1 MGGGLSTPLTP
12 RTASSPHI
20 MRVDEETEV
29 ALFCMIQREY
39 HQMDVENLADEV
51 IFERMK
57 HICYRAYVNDPTKP
71 TLPPQRSNLRRAS
84 DPHRKKRE
92 VVYSKGLDLSGD
104 ASSVMKRPSESKT
117 EETAR
122 LLRKALQDVLFAGS
136 SDEELDKVL
145 LVMKRLAIDVNEE
158 VIRQGD
164 SGDKFYVIQSG
175 TLEVSVNT
183 AVVGSLGPGDHF
195 GELALIYDAPR
206 AATIRA
212 KTTAILWTLDRD
224 EFRLIQA
231 RSSNDS
237 LVKRAKWLR
246 QVEILASLSQRQLAL
261 LAGVLK
267 PVTFQDAE
275 LIIRQGDV
283 GDTFYIVEEGTLSCR
298 VDGPGARKGRDG
310 MEIAS
315 FGPGDYF
322 GEMALLSDMPRNAS
336 IVAKGPVKCLSL
348 GRQEFDTMLGPL
360 TDVLDRNSRI
370 RILRMFAPFTS
381 RSNESLEQ
389 VVSQLEIKAFQDNQ
403 CIYRQG
409 DIAAAFFIVKSG
421 CVKLTRTM
429 RDPQSGKPTTHEML
443 LKANDTFGEEALDQT
458 GNYTG
463 TVVSCGRS
471 QCQRLKVSSLNRS
484 GSRQFTHRISL
495 ADRGLRKFCSMSL
508 DDIQLVRGLSALCL
522 GEGSFGK
529 VVLVHAHIDGGK
541 DQPMALKIMAKSHI
555 IESDQQ
561 IQVMREKQALMTLPN
576 HPFIVE
582 LYATYQD
589 QNNLYMLMELVQG
602 GELFTLLHN
611 EEFIETV
618 DEAAVRFY
626 SANVILGLQHMHK
639 YDYAYRDLKPENLL
653 ISKEG
658 YLKFVDFGFAKKV
671 PFTII
676 NSEGVEELH
685 SRTYTLCG
693 TLEYLAPEFVLN
705 TGHDLAVDYWALGIL
720 IYEMLV
726 GYTPF
731 GTGDG
736 DTTQLFRNIA
746 MVRTGANQ
754 VDFPFHLLEN
764 CPMACDLVKRLL
776 QGDPAKR
783 IGVGINGDQ
792 DLRQHPWFSRIE
804 WDKLYAMA
812 LDPPY
817 VPPIKNK
824 YDISLFE
831 GEIGNR
837 AKDKPFDGV
846 GDEFFTGF

>member
-1 MGGGLSTPLTP
+1 
-12 RTASSPHI
+12 
-20 MRVDEETEV
+20 MRVDEDTEV
-29 ALFCMIQREY
+29 ALFSMIQREY
-39 HQMDVENLADEV
+39 HQMDHDSLADEV

-71 TLPPQRSNLRRAS
+71 VLPPQRSNLRRAS

-145 LVMKRLAIDVNEE
+145 LVMKRLSISVDEE

-195 GELALIYDAPR
+195 GELALIYDA
-206 AATIRA
+206 
-212 KTTAILWTLDRD
+212 
-224 EFRLIQA
+224 
-231 RSSNDS
+231 
-237 LVKRAKWLR
+237 KWLR

-267 PVTFQDAE
+267 PVTFQDKE

-298 VDGPGARKGRDG
+298 VDGPGGRKGRDG

-336 IVAKGPVKCLSL
+336 IVAQGPVKCLSL

-370 RILRMFAPFTS
+370 RILRMFPPFTN

-403 CIYRQG
+403 CVYRQG
-409 DIAAAFFIVKSG
+409 DVAAAFFIVKSG
-421 CVKLTRTM
+421 CVKLIRTM

-443 LKANDTFGEEALDQT
+443 LKANDTFGEESLDQT

-495 ADRGLRKFCSMSL
+495 AERGLRKFCSMSL
-508 DDIQLVRGLSALCL
+508 DDIQLGAVL

-671 PFTII
+671 PFTIV

-804 WDKLYAMA
+804 WDKLYTMA
-812 LDPPY
+812 LEPPY

>member
-20 MRVDEETEV
+20 MRVDEDTEV
-29 ALFCMIQREY
+29 ALFSMIQREY
-39 HQMDVENLADEV
+39 HQMDHDNLADEV

-71 TLPPQRSNLRRAS
+71 VLPPQRSNLRRAS

-145 LVMKRLAIDVNEE
+145 LVMKRLSISVDEE

-212 KTTAILWTLDRD
+212 KTTA
-224 EFRLIQA
+224 
-231 RSSNDS
+231 
-237 LVKRAKWLR
+237 
-246 QVEILASLSQRQLAL
+246 
-261 LAGVLK
+261 
-267 PVTFQDAE
+267 
-275 LIIRQGDV
+275 
-283 GDTFYIVEEGTLSCR
+283 
-298 VDGPGARKGRDG
+298 
-310 MEIAS
+310 
-315 FGPGDYF
+315 
-322 GEMALLSDMPRNAS
+322 
-336 IVAKGPVKCLSL
+336 
-348 GRQEFDTMLGPL
+348 
-360 TDVLDRNSRI
+360 
-370 RILRMFAPFTS
+370 
-381 RSNESLEQ
+381 
-389 VVSQLEIKAFQDNQ
+389 LEIKAFQDSQ

-409 DIAAAFFIVKSG
+409 DVAAAFFIVKSG
-421 CVKLTRTM
+421 CVKLIRTM

-443 LKANDTFGEEALDQT
+443 LKANDTFGEESLDQT

-495 ADRGLRKFCSMSL
+495 AERGLRKFCSMSL
-508 DDIQLVRGLSALCL
+508 DDIQLGAVL

-671 PFTII
+671 PFTIV

-804 WDKLYAMA
+804 WDKLYTMA
-812 LDPPY
+812 LEPPY